1 YTDFSE
7 FITLIDKHS
16 VKGGGG
22 SLSQRIKEL
31 FVTDDAETEGL
42 LASIRDNLSHGKFR
56 FIVLMD
62 KLHERLKDLVLFL
75 NENSRFDIFAVEMD
89 FYHHDGYEILIPKL
103 FGARVKKE
111 LSSASGPGR
120 RKWDETSFF
129 EEVQREL
136 DPQSIGAVKAL
147 YEFSKGKGASIGWG

>member
-1 YTDFSE
+1 MFWESIGTEKFIASKPNCTRILISAWSSPMLDYGASLWHSYTDFSE
-7 FITLIDKHS
+7 FITLIDKHI

-75 NENSRFDIFAVEMD
+75 NENSRFD
-89 FYHHDGYEILIPKL
+89 
-103 FGARVKKE
+103 
-111 LSSASGPGR
+111 
-120 RKWDETSFF
+120 
-129 EEVQREL
+129 
-136 DPQSIGAVKAL
+136 
-147 YEFSKGKGASIGWG
+147 